1 VASEISSVLEP
12 IPEEEFFVDVDGA
25 AVYTKKLEQMRNA
38 NAAAR
43 RVFFRRKY
51 RIKTLATFLS
61 LG

>member
-43 RVFFRRKY
+43 RVFFDENFAK
-51 RIKTLATFLS
+51 KLWPFF
-61 LG
+61 